1 MHLPVEPSGCCKGL
15 GSLQVLEGTREAGAL
30 PGTEVCTEQ
39 GWVGAMKDIFRHGRA
54 AWTGELLPS
63 VLPLKLPWGPCL
75 YHQHPNRR
83 LSSCHGI
90 DALLSNEG
98 VRPLL
103 MKHQPSPCCG
113 RKEGDI
119 VLLTDVQDQLET
131 CWGRTGQVTEF
142 VYPAS
147 EKEAITQVFKS
158 CSAKAFSGA
167 HNLLLGS
174 CALPV

>member
-1 MHLPVEPSGCCKGL
+1 MLVSG
-15 GSLQVLEGTREAGAL
+15 
-30 PGTEVCTEQ
+30 
-39 GWVGAMKDIFRHGRA
+39 HGRA

-63 VLPLKLPWGPCL
+63 ASPLKLPWGPCL
-75 YHQHPNRR
+75 YHQHPNRC

-90 DALLSNEG
+90 DALFSNEG

-103 MKHQPSPCCG
+103 MEHKPSPGCG

-131 CWGRTGQVTEF
+131 CWGRIARAIELVYTE
-142 VYPAS
+142 VRGRAS
-147 EKEAITQVFKS
+147 TQAIKP

-167 HNLLLGS
+167 HNFLVS
-174 CALPV
+174 CAVPHLQSPVYIARPAHSCCLSYPTHTTRDLILPIQWRCSFLLCL

>member
-1 MHLPVEPSGCCKGL
+1 MEPSGCCKGL
-15 GSLQVLEGTREAGAL
+15 GSLQMLEGTRKAGAL
-30 PGTEVCTEQ
+30 PGTEVFMEQ
-39 GWVGAMKDIFRHGRA
+39 GWAGAMNDIFRHERA

-63 VLPLKLPWGPCL
+63 ALPLRLPWGPCL

-83 LSSCHGI
+83 LSSGHGI

-131 CWGRTGQVTEF
+131 CWGRTAWVIEF
-142 VYPAS
+142 VYPADGR
-147 EKEAITQVFKS
+147 EAIPQVFKP
-158 CSAKAFSGA
+158 CSAKEFSGA

-174 CALPV
+174 WALPV